1 MTQPVT
7 LATATPRFALPYLFA
22 AQAQKEPT
30 INEALAAIDGAL
42 HPVVHGV
49 ASAPPADPEPG
60 TAWLVG
66 AAASGAFAGRE
77 DQIATYQTDRYFFIS
92 PAQGLRVYDSTAG
105 AFRTYRG
112 GWSEPAAI
120 AAPDGGAT
128 IDIEARDAIAQLTA
142 VLVAAGLVPP
152 S

>member
-30 INEALAAIDGAL
+30 LNEALAAIDSAL
-42 HPVVHGV
+42 HPVVQGV
-49 ASAPPADPEPG
+49 ASTPPADPEPG

-66 AAASGAFAGRE
+66 AAAGGAFSGRE
-77 DQIATYQTDRYFFIS
+77 GQIATYQADRYFFIS
-92 PAQGLRVYDSTAG
+92 PVEGLRVYDSAAG
-105 AFRTYRG
+105 AFRTYRSV
-112 GWSEPAAI
+112 WSEPAAI

-128 IDIEARDAIAQLTA
+128 VDVEARDAIARLTA
-142 VLVAAGLVPP
+142 TLVAAGIVPP
-152 S
+152 A